1 MLQLKWRILQIIQL
15 FLLIIGLGLSHVISV
30 AADEDL
36 RLEGTSFIG
45 SQRQAH
51 VAWQGT
57 RMTVKVGDAIGV
69 WQVMK
74 IAQHEID
81 LQNAEGETR
90 HLALYAQ
97 PPLVRSS
104 PPTDTTDSV
113 TDAQAE
119 LPNDQPFAVKSGS
132 EQPATVR
139 TIIRE
144 YIPIAELEG
153 QPIPAGYQAVKTPFG
168 EFAVKQR
175 RQSRAARLAEQAN
188 DTPQEDTTQP
198 VEPTGYRLVKTPF
211 GELAVP
217 NRPAE

>member
-1 MLQLKWRILQIIQL
+1 MLQPKRRILQIINHL
-15 FLLIIGLGLSHVISV
+15 LLIIGLSLGHIISV
-30 AADEDL
+30 AANEDL

-57 RMTVKVGDAIGV
+57 RMTVKVGDAIGT
-69 WQVMK
+69 WRVMS
-74 IAQHEID
+74 IAQHNID
-81 LQNAEGETR
+81 LQNSEGDTR

-97 PPLVRSS
+97 PPLTLTSQS
-104 PPTDTTDSV
+104 AETIDLV
-113 TDAQAE
+113 TEAQAE
-119 LPNDQPFAVKSGS
+119 LPNEESFAVKAGT
-132 EQPATVR
+132 EQAPTVR

-144 YIPIAELEG
+144 YIPISELEG
-153 QPIPAGYQAVKTPFG
+153 QAIPAGYQSVKTPFG

-188 DTPQEDTTQP
+188 DTPAEETNLP
-198 VEPTGYRLVKTPF
+198 APAGYRLVKTPF

-217 NRPAE
+217 NRQAE